1 MSYNYSEVKP
11 RLFTED
17 GVNTFVKIRD
27 KVNQLLEQAGA
38 VRAQESMVNATGDT
52 WTMLASLDRM
62 VELGEL
68 KELTQLPPP
77 IGQYRV
83 FIKAN

>member
-27 KVNQLLEQAGA
+27 KVNQLVEQAGA

-77 IGQYRV
+77 IDQYRV

>member
-27 KVNQLLEQAGA
+27 KVNQLVEQAGA

-52 WTMLASLDRM
+52 
-62 VELGEL
+62 
-68 KELTQLPPP
+68 
-77 IGQYRV
+77 
-83 FIKAN
+83 